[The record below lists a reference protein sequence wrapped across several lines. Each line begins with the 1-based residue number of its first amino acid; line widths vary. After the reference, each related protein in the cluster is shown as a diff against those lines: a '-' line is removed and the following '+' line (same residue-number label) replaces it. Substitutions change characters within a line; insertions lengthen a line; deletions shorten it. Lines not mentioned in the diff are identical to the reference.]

1 MRSLSVT
8 TIRRMSSNGR
18 VAQHLVDAGRGGP
31 GVIQSPRARRK
42 MWLYS
47 WQAWPTVGV

>member
-8 TIRRMSSNGR
+8 TMSRMSSKGALPSTSSMR
-18 VAQHLVDAGRGGP
+18 PRWP
-31 GVIQSPRARRK
+31 GVIQMPRARRK

-47 WQAWPTVGV
+47 WHALPTVGV